1 MSADVVDRRSTSRG
15 IVRPARRPP
24 GWCAPGPAPAG
35 PGLRPDLWP
44 GEQEDLCHLVGDWRI
59 FQRVDGHRWSLDD
72 LVTAAVAVAPPAP
85 GARALDLGC
94 GIGSVLLM
102 VAWSLPGARCLG
114 LEAQRISVDL
124 ARRSIDYN
132 GVAGRC
138 EVRHA
143 DFRDVG
149 ALDGLGGFDLVTGT
163 PPYHDPGAGC
173 VSDRP
178 QRGPCR
184 FELRGGV
191 EAYCRA
197 AARVLATGG
206 RFVVC
211 EAASQRERAEA
222 AVVAAGLRLVARLD
236 VVPREGK
243 PPLLSVFE
251 CVREPGGEAR
261 RRTLVVRDLAGRRTA
276 DFVALRARMGMPP

>member
-1 MSADVVDRRSTSRG
+1 VDREPKSPG
-15 IVRPARRPP
+15 IVRPARRPL
-24 GWCAPGPAPAG
+24 GWRAPGPGPAG
-35 PGLRPDLWP
+35 PGARPDLWP
-44 GEQEDLCHLVGDWRI
+44 GEREDLCFLLGDWRI

-72 LVTAAVAVAPPAP
+72 LVTAAVAVGPTGAV
-85 GARALDLGC
+85 ARALDLGC
-94 GIGSVLLM
+94 GIGSVLMM

-114 LEAQRISVDL
+114 LEAQRLSVDL

-132 GVAGRC
+132 GVADRC
-138 EVRHA
+138 EVRHV
-143 DFRDVG
+143 DFRGVG
-149 ALDGLGGFDLVTGT
+149 ALDGLVGFDLVTGT

-184 FELRGGV
+184 FELRGGI
-191 EAYCRA
+191 EAYAVA
-197 AARVLATGG
+197 ASSVLVSGG
-206 RFVVC
+206 RFVIC

-222 AVVAAGLRLVARLD
+222 AIEAAGLSIRSRLD

-243 PPLLSVFE
+243 PPLFAVFE
-251 CVREPGGEAR
+251 CVRAR
-261 RRTLVVRDLAGRRTA
+261 AGAALDRTLVVRDRDGRRTT